1 MSTLVNLTPHVINMM
16 HADGSIEVIEAS
28 GVVARHT
35 EQRIIVGSVNGI
47 ALYAVSYG
55 EVSGLPEQTEDT
67 FYIVSMPVR
76 LALPTRKDLLSPGD
90 LVRDSEGKP
99 IGCKGFATN

>member
-1 MSTLVNLTPHVINMM
+1 MATLVNLTPHVINVM
-16 HADGSIEVIEAS
+16 HADGSIQNISSS
-28 GVVARHT
+28 GLARCA
-35 EQRIIVGSVNGI
+35 EQRNIVGNIDGI
-47 ALYAVSYG
+47 DLYAVSYG

-67 FYIVSMPVR
+67 YFIVSMPVR
-76 LALPTRKDLLSPGD
+76 LALPWRLDLLSPGE

>member
-1 MSTLVNLTPHVINMM
+1 MANLINLTPHMINVL
-16 HADGSIEVIEAS
+16 HADGSISNIAS
-28 GVVARHT
+28 SGLARCA
-35 EQRIIVGSVNGI
+35 EQRVKHGSIDGI
-47 ALYAVSYG
+47 ELYAVSYG
-55 EVSGLPEQTEDT
+55 EVSGLPEQVEDT

-76 LALPTRKDLLSPGD
+76 LALPERKDLLSPGE